1 MLVFIILIINIP
13 SLAATTK
20 PTNTQIAINLNGN
33 TLIFETKPRN
43 VNERILV
50 PVAALAKELGGQ
62 AEWISETKSVIITQQ
77 TKEKARKIYMKV
89 GQASALVDGM
99 EVKMDAAAT
108 VYDNR
113 TFVSLRFIAENFG
126 ANVKWNSKTKT
137 INITY
142 VIPIQENP
150 PILLPPWELQEFQTT
165 GTAITVTK

>member
-89 GQASALVDGM
+89 GQASALVNGM
-99 EVKMDAAAT
+99 EILLDCKPVI
-108 VYDNR
+108 YEGR
-113 TFVSLRFIAENFG
+113 TFVPLRFISENFG
-126 ANVKWNSKTKT
+126 AKVVWNSKTKT
-137 INITY
+137 VSITY
-142 VIPIQENP
+142 EIPVQEKP
-150 PILLPPWELQEFQTT
+150 PILIPPWEITT
-165 GTAITVTK
+165 SSAITIIK